1 MRADTA
7 NSFSNSPE
15 PQTSFEKTRRLRRN
29 MAVMTSGVS
38 LFIGVL
44 FYLTHDIFSRLALDV
59 GMDPTL
65 LLSIMVVIAVLAT
78 NFVAARVFLRRNF
91 RLAGGLGETLDLLE
105 TKQTALEKKEQLS
118 HELIQQTTQL
128 DSMFHANLQRAI
140 DDSESSALQIMSDV
154 RQLND
159 MAVQLVNYLQT
170 SNLNA
175 HNMEDEIQTGVD
187 YIRDIGRFVEEL
199 PDKIRHD
206 MSAIHTA
213 LEDIKRLEGLA
224 GSIKEISDQTNLL
237 ALNASIEAARAG
249 EAGRGFAVVAD
260 EVRKLAVRSTTAAD
274 TIEAG
279 LNQALSGVERSLSL
293 NLLGDSNKQ
302 LIQASNAVSIIN
314 RLQENY
320 DDMRQFYKTLF
331 TVVNRHNVN
340 IAEQIGEVMGLLQYQ
355 DVISQRLGRMQ
366 SVLQARLTSC
376 EQAEDYD
383 HHFDHAQLLEQWQ
396 QLITD
401 YREYESHHTHP
412 KDQPTRGGAAAS
424 TPNIELF

>member
-1 MRADTA
+1 MSVDTA
-7 NSFSNSPE
+7 NLASSSLAP
-15 PQTSFEKTRRLRRN
+15 PSSFEKMRRLRRN
-29 MAVMTSGVS
+29 MALMTIGVS
-38 LFIGVL
+38 IFIGAL
-44 FYLTHDIFSRLALDV
+44 FFLTHDLFSHLAL
-59 GMDPTL
+59 GLGLNATL
-65 LLSIMVVIAVLAT
+65 LLAVMVAIAVLVT
-78 NFVAARVFLRRNF
+78 NFIAARVFLRRNF
-91 RLAGGLGETLDLLE
+91 RLAGGLGETLELLE
-105 TKQTALEKKEQLS
+105 TKQTALEKKEHLS
-118 HELIQQTTQL
+118 HELIKQTTQL
-128 DSMFHANLQRAI
+128 DGMFHANLQRAI

-206 MSAIHTA
+206 MAAIHTA
-213 LEDIKRLEGLA
+213 LQDIKRLEGLA

-260 EVRKLAVRSTTAAD
+260 EVRKLAVRSTSAAD

-279 LNQALSGVERSLSL
+279 LNRALSGVERSLSL

-302 LIQASNAVSIIN
+302 LMQASNAVSIIN

-366 SVLQARLTSC
+366 SVLQARLSSC

-396 QLITD
+396 QLIAD
-401 YREYESHHTHP
+401 YQEYESHHTHP
-412 KDQPTRGGAAAS
+412 KDQPTAGASSSA
-424 TPNIELF
+424 PNIELF